1 MQITRDGLYKV
12 VCMIY
17 TPSTQTVGTGCF
29 VEKDKVPYL
38 VTAEHVSMS
47 TLSDSVIIFGE
58 SDSTNHIVMLS
69 IIIKGNWMVHPRAD
83 LSVIQLDIQKLDSRF
98 NERFFPFSQV
108 QHNLDVISRDREL
121 TTVGFPVGL
130 GTSLKGSSKFSP
142 LTFRSYASS
151 SYMSLPRA
159 DKTAIVSD
167 FFCLENPAMGG
178 YSGGPIFDLGYLSTP
193 VMRQSYGET
202 TLLGFVHGTY
212 SDQTGGKIALVT
224 PSYYLKDIIP

>member
-17 TPSTQTVGTGCF
+17 TPSTQVVGTGCF
-29 VEKDKVPYL
+29 VEKEEVPYL

-47 TLSDSVIIFGE
+47 TLSNSVIVFGE
-58 SDSTNHIVMLS
+58 SDSTNHIVQLS
-69 IIIKGNWMVHPRAD
+69 NIIKGNWMAHPRAD
-83 LSVIQLDIQKLDSRF
+83 LSVIQLDLQKLDSRF

-108 QHNLDVISRDREL
+108 LHNSDVISRDREL

-130 GTSLKGSSKFSP
+130 GTSVTGSSKFSP
-142 LTFRSYASS
+142 LAFRSYASS

-159 DKTAIVSD
+159 DKINVSD

-193 VMRQSYGET
+193 VMKQSYGET

-224 PSYYLKDIIP
+224 PSYYLHDIIP

>member
-17 TPSTQTVGTGCF
+17 TPSTQVVGTGCF
-29 VEKDKVPYL
+29 VEKGKVPYL

-47 TLSDSVIIFGE
+47 TLSNSVIVFGE
-58 SDSTNHIVMLS
+58 SDSTNHIVTLS
-69 IIIKGNWMVHPRAD
+69 DIIKGTWMVHPRAD
-83 LSVIQLDIQKLDSRF
+83 LSVIQLDLQKLDSRF

-108 QHNLDVISRDREL
+108 LHNSDVISRDREL

-130 GTSLKGSSKFSP
+130 GTSLTGSSKFSP

-159 DKTAIVSD
+159 DKKIVSD

-178 YSGGPIFDLGYLSTP
+178 YSGGPIFDLGYLNTP
-193 VMRQSYGET
+193 VMKQSYGET

-212 SDQTGGKIALVT
+212 SDETGGKKALVT
-224 PSYYLKDIIP
+224 PSYYLQNIVP